1 MNMTFVKRF
10 IILLPL
16 MLLISDTSFATVVY
30 VSSSL
35 GNDKNDGLS
44 SETPFRTI
52 RRALEE
58 SKDVRLKA
66 GDVFYESIS
75 LTKATL
81 KRYGDGDNP
90 KLCGYKRL
98 TKSRWEN
105 ISKNIWRLKLTDD
118 CFTGF
123 VVEGSSLSND
133 IGCLHEYDKDLIHGR
148 KVQYL
153 KELQNDWDI
162 WQTERHDKQ
171 IPVTGFDWIYLYY
184 SGNPNDLD
192 LEFSVHDAGLIVE
205 QSVVDGIDVEGF
217 GFGIAGGPRSTIRN
231 CRIDAIGGRIHLG
244 ASSFICYGNGI
255 EFYINRNISDCLVEN
270 CIISRC
276 YDCAVTIQGSKSGQA
291 TPKNIIIRNNLIYDC
306 CQAWEDFLR
315 NDDNVVYENCR
326 FENNVVLNS
335 GETSGFG
342 YPKSRFKFCH
352 VLGNNALGDKGM
364 IIRNNTFVGGNWHCG
379 NSYKG
384 KYKSNVWEGN
394 TCILK
399 RGDYLLGDYFGTS
412 DVIRIPTEKGKFRS
426 LSAATDDAIKRYR
439 EMTGDETTKF
449 VVLSGTKIDRKIDKA
464 KRKYLKK

>member
-1 MNMTFVKRF
+1 MNVFIKRTLFLLTLF
-10 IILLPL
+10 II
-16 MLLISDTSFATVVY
+16 ISDTSYASVVY
-30 VSSSL
+30 VSSSS
-35 GNDKNDGLS
+35 GTDTNDGLS
-44 SETPFRTI
+44 ALTPYKTI
-52 RRALEE
+52 RKAMEV

-66 GDVFYESIS
+66 GDIFYETVS
-75 LTKATL
+75 LTKASL
-81 KRYGDGDNP
+81 RRYGEGENP
-90 KLCGYKRL
+90 VLCGYKRL
-98 TKSRWEN
+98 KAERWEKV
-105 ISKNIWRLKLTDD
+105 SENIWRLKLIDD

-148 KVQYL
+148 KVQHIE
-153 KELQNDWDI
+153 ELATDWDM

-171 IPVTGFDWIYLYY
+171 IPVTEFDWLYLYY
-184 SGNPNDLD
+184 SGNPNDLR
-192 LEFSVHDAGLIVE
+192 LEFSVHDTALKLE
-205 QSVVDGIDVEGF
+205 HSDVDGIDIVGF

-231 CRIDAIGGRIHLG
+231 CRMDAIGGRIHLG

-291 TPKNIIIRNNLIYDC
+291 APKNIIIRNNLIYNC

-352 VLGNNALGDKGM
+352 VLGNNTLGDKGM

-384 KYKSNVWEGN
+384 KYRSNVWEGN
-394 TCILK
+394 TCVIK
-399 RGDYLLGDYFGTS
+399 RGDYLLGNYFGTD
-412 DVIRIPTEKGKFRS
+412 DVIRIPTEKGEFRS
-426 LSAATDDAIKRYR
+426 LKAATDDAIRRYR
-439 EMTGDETTKF
+439 ELTGDQTTRF
-449 VVLSGTKIDRKIDKA
+449 VIKSERNINRRINNIKKQ
-464 KRKYLKK
+464 YLQK